1 MAMALRNDKGE
12 KNPALF
18 NCCVSPLN
26 TSNNYK
32 NNENE
37 NPGQD
42 SKIFKSF
49 ILTPKD
55 GVGNSKPKLTLTSNG
70 DLVFNNGVSN
80 RSITGSSL
88 DNGKVRLKIRI
99 TVNCALYPSSTQK

>member
-18 NCCVSPLN
+18 NCYVSLN

-32 NNENE
+32 NNENIRKSR
-37 NPGQD
+37 GQD

-55 GVGNSKPKLTLTSNG
+55 GVGNKPN
-70 DLVFNNGVSN
+70 
-80 RSITGSSL
+80 
-88 DNGKVRLKIRI
+88 
-99 TVNCALYPSSTQK
+99 

>member
-18 NCCVSPLN
+18 NCYVSPLN
-26 TSNNYK
+26 TVITIKTTKIY
-32 NNENE
+32 E

-55 GVGNSKPKLTLTSNG
+55 GVGNKPG
-70 DLVFNNGVSN
+70 D
-80 RSITGSSL
+80 
-88 DNGKVRLKIRI
+88 
-99 TVNCALYPSSTQK
+99 PHSTWF